1 MGRYAE
7 LQKAWDENREK
18 FRRLKEEMEKNEAAF
33 RKIDQEMEAMEQEP
47 IKDSDWTGG
56 HDFRCCRIKCFVCF
70 RWCNIQIFFH
80 VLTD

>member
-47 IKDSDWTGG
+47 IKDSGRVVMISGVVESSVLFVFGG
-56 HDFRCCRIKCFVCF
+56 VISRYFSMF
-70 RWCNIQIFFH
+70 
-80 VLTD
+80 